1 MARYTQ
7 ESREKVRDAIDFA
20 ELVGARTELKRSGTN
35 RLQGLCPF
43 HEERTPSFGID
54 PVEKLYHCFGCGAG
68 GDVFSFVMETEGLD
82 FGAALEWLAER
93 AGVELERESEDPRD
107 AAKRVRRDR
116 LLALLE
122 RTAAY
127 YVRVLWEGGEAA
139 GAREYLLG
147 RGLDEATLREFRVGY
162 SPSRWDR
169 VLMASR
175 KAGFSEEELLAAGL
189 ASRSR
194 DGSGRLFDRFRGRIM
209 FPLADERG
217 RVLGFGARALGE
229 GQQPKYLNTSDGEV
243 FHKGRMVYGAD
254 LARAAAAKAGRV
266 VLVEG
271 YTDVIALRQA
281 GVPEAVCS
289 MGTAL
294 TPQQVDAL
302 ARLAPR
308 VLFCQDPD
316 AAGQKAVGRG
326 LEGLAEHNSDRRMGT
341 KVDFRI
347 VRLPAGQDP
356 ADVVQASGAD
366 AMRRLLDERRGGA
379 ALPGRA
385 RAGRRPHG
393 HRRAR
398 RRAQPRRRGDRAAR
412 PERAALR
419 ADQAR
424 LRPPERARDARGERD
439 RRPGAPPPRRP
450 GGRDRRGRA
459 PPARA
464 QRRRARRRPA
474 RAGRGRRP
482 GRRGTT
488 RPVVHEDP
496 GPEEG
501 FRGPNG
507 AHKVLDRREQTER
520 AFLSYCLALPAEGE
534 QRLGRADLDELFA
547 APMTRRAAEYLRG
560 RLRTPAADLP
570 PGDEPLARLVAE
582 LVIRAGQLEATPAKL
597 ELEALQLEL
606 SRLDRLIAG
615 ARVSGGEG
623 MRELATERQVVL
635 DAIRHRLTLAPI
647 PSATRTSVRTVMDAD
662 WLRSRLES
670 GRSIESIARE
680 AGKHPSTVAY
690 WVNKH
695 GLIVAP
701 RATPRRPRPDRSR
714 AARGAAR
721 RGPLDPAMA
730 ERLDR
735 SYATVRHWLA
745 QHGLAHAARVRLAE
759 TAQRAPQARTRSRRR
774 ARCTVRR
781 CSSAAARTASAAG
794 CAASERSTAGAGDQ
808 ARPGRRGRRGCA
820 LCGYDRVDRRACSS
834 ITSTRARR
842 RSRSLARHDALA
854 RRGARR
860 GREVRPAVRELPCG
874 GRGGVAAP
882 P

>member
-1 MARYTQ
+1 MTRYTQ

-54 PVEKLYHCFGCGAG
+54 PVEKLYHCFGCGVG

-107 AAKRVRRDR
+107 AAKRARRDR

-122 RTAAY
+122 RAAAY
-127 YVRVLWEGGEAA
+127 YVRVLWESGEAS

-175 KAGFSEEELLAAGL
+175 TAGYTEQELLAAGL
-189 ASRSR
+189 ASRAR

-217 RVLGFGARALGE
+217 RVLGFGARALRE
-229 GQQPKYLNTSDGEV
+229 GQQPKYLNTSDGEL
-243 FHKGRMVYGAD
+243 FHKGRIVYGAD

-302 ARLAPR
+302 ARLAPK

-326 LEGLAEHNSDRRMGT
+326 LEGLAEHNTDRRTGT

-347 VRLPAGQDP
+347 VRLPAGRDP
-356 ADVVQASGAD
+356 ADVVAAEGGE
-366 AMRRLLDERRGGA
+366 AMRRLLEAAIPVPHYQVERALEGDLTGTDARDA
-379 ALPGRA
+379 ALSLAAEAIAPLGPSVLRSELVKLVSDRLNVPA
-385 RAGRRPHG
+385 TLVESVIADP
-393 HRRAR
+393 AR
-398 RRAQPRRRGDRAAR
+398 RRRAAQAAEVAAAERRKREHAAAARRPPVPAPQGDR
-412 PERAALR
+412 
-419 ADQAR
+419 
-424 LRPPERARDARGERD
+424 
-439 RRPGAPPPRRP
+439 PPPW
-450 GGRDRRGRA
+450 DDA
-459 PPARA
+459 
-464 QRRRARRRPA
+464 
-474 RAGRGRRP
+474 
-482 GRRGTT
+482 
-488 RPVVHEDP
+488 PVVFDDP

-520 AFLSYCLALPAEGE
+520 AFLAYCLALPDEGGR
-534 QRLGRADLDELFA
+534 RLADADLEELFSA
-547 APMTRRAAEYLRG
+547 AMTRRAAEYLRG

-597 ELEALQLEL
+597 ELEALQLDL

-615 ARVSGGEG
+615 ARVSGGVG
-623 MRELATERQVVL
+623 MRELATQRQLVL
-635 DAIRHRLTLAPI
+635 DAIRHRLT
-647 PSATRTSVRTVMDAD
+647 
-662 WLRSRLES
+662 
-670 GRSIESIARE
+670 
-680 AGKHPSTVAY
+680 
-690 WVNKH
+690 
-695 GLIVAP
+695 
-701 RATPRRPRPDRSR
+701 
-714 AARGAAR
+714 
-721 RGPLDPAMA
+721 
-730 ERLDR
+730 
-735 SYATVRHWLA
+735 
-745 QHGLAHAARVRLAE
+745 
-759 TAQRAPQARTRSRRR
+759 
-774 ARCTVRR
+774 
-781 CSSAAARTASAAG
+781 
-794 CAASERSTAGAGDQ
+794 
-808 ARPGRRGRRGCA
+808 
-820 LCGYDRVDRRACSS
+820 
-834 ITSTRARR
+834 
-842 RSRSLARHDALA
+842 
-854 RRGARR
+854 
-860 GREVRPAVRELPCG
+860 
-874 GRGGVAAP
+874 
-882 P
+882 

>member
-93 AGVELERESEDPRD
+93 ANVELERESEDPRD
-107 AAKRVRRDR
+107 AARRVRRDR

-127 YVRVLWEGGEAA
+127 YVRVLWESGEASR
-139 GAREYLLG
+139 AREYLLG
-147 RGLDEATLREFRVGY
+147 RGLDEGTLREFRVGY

-175 KAGFSEEELLAAGL
+175 KSGYSEEELLAAGL

-194 DGSGRLFDRFRGRIM
+194 DGSGLFDRFRGRIM

-229 GQQPKYLNTSDGEV
+229 SQQPKYLNTSDGEV
-243 FHKGRMVYGAD
+243 FHKGRIVYGAD

-281 GVPEAVCS
+281 GVPESVCS

-302 ARLAPR
+302 ARLAPK

-316 AAGQKAVGRG
+316 AAGQKAIGRG
-326 LEGLAEHNSDRRMGT
+326 LEELAEHNSDRRMGT

-347 VRLPAGQDP
+347 VRLPAGRDP
-356 ADVVQASGAD
+356 ADVVRAEGGD
-366 AMRRLLDERRGGA
+366 AVRRLLDAAVAVPHYQVEMALEGDLTGTDARDA
-379 ALPGRA
+379 ALSLAAEAIAPLGPSVLRSELVKLVSDRLNVPSTLVESVIA
-385 RAGRRPHG
+385 DP
-393 HRRAR
+393 AR
-398 RRAQPRRRGDRAAR
+398 RRRAAQAAETAASER
-412 PERAALR
+412 RKREQAAAARAA
-419 ADQAR
+419 AS
-424 LRPPERARDARGERD
+424 RPSAASGRVSAGGH
-439 RRPGAPPPRRP
+439 GAPAGDDGP
-450 GGRDRRGRA
+450 A
-459 PPARA
+459 PWDDA
-464 QRRRARRRPA
+464 
-474 RAGRGRRP
+474 
-482 GRRGTT
+482 
-488 RPVVHEDP
+488 PVVHEDP

-501 FRGPNG
+501 SRGPNG

-534 QRLGRADLDELFA
+534 QRLAEADLEELFS

-597 ELEALQLEL
+597 ELEALQLDL
-606 SRLDRLIAG
+606 SRLDRLMAG

-623 MRELATERQVVL
+623 MRDLASKRQGVL
-635 DAIRHRLTLAPI
+635 DAIRHRLT
-647 PSATRTSVRTVMDAD
+647 
-662 WLRSRLES
+662 
-670 GRSIESIARE
+670 
-680 AGKHPSTVAY
+680 
-690 WVNKH
+690 
-695 GLIVAP
+695 
-701 RATPRRPRPDRSR
+701 
-714 AARGAAR
+714 
-721 RGPLDPAMA
+721 
-730 ERLDR
+730 
-735 SYATVRHWLA
+735 
-745 QHGLAHAARVRLAE
+745 
-759 TAQRAPQARTRSRRR
+759 
-774 ARCTVRR
+774 
-781 CSSAAARTASAAG
+781 
-794 CAASERSTAGAGDQ
+794 
-808 ARPGRRGRRGCA
+808 
-820 LCGYDRVDRRACSS
+820 
-834 ITSTRARR
+834 
-842 RSRSLARHDALA
+842 
-854 RRGARR
+854 
-860 GREVRPAVRELPCG
+860 
-874 GRGGVAAP
+874 
-882 P
+882 

>member
-1 MARYTQ
+1 MTRYTQ

-54 PVEKLYHCFGCGAG
+54 PVEKLYHCFGCGVG

-107 AAKRVRRDR
+107 AAKRARRDR

-122 RTAAY
+122 RAAAY
-127 YVRVLWEGGEAA
+127 YVGVLWESGEAS

-175 KAGFSEEELLAAGL
+175 TAGYTEQELLAAGL
-189 ASRSR
+189 ASRAR

-217 RVLGFGARALGE
+217 RVLGFGARALRE
-229 GQQPKYLNTSDGEV
+229 GQQPKYLNTSDGEL
-243 FHKGRMVYGAD
+243 FHKGRIVYGAD

-302 ARLAPR
+302 ARLAPK

-326 LEGLAEHNSDRRMGT
+326 LEGLAEHNTDRRTGT

-347 VRLPAGQDP
+347 VRLPAGRDP
-356 ADVVQASGAD
+356 ADVVAAEGGE
-366 AMRRLLDERRGGA
+366 AMRRLLEAAIPVPHYQVERALEGDLTGTDARDA
-379 ALPGRA
+379 ALSLAAEAIAPLGPSVLRSELVKLVSDRLNVPA
-385 RAGRRPHG
+385 TLVESVIADP
-393 HRRAR
+393 AR
-398 RRAQPRRRGDRAAR
+398 RRRAAQAAEVAAAERRKREHAAAARRPPVPAPQGDR
-412 PERAALR
+412 
-419 ADQAR
+419 
-424 LRPPERARDARGERD
+424 
-439 RRPGAPPPRRP
+439 PPPW
-450 GGRDRRGRA
+450 DDA
-459 PPARA
+459 
-464 QRRRARRRPA
+464 
-474 RAGRGRRP
+474 
-482 GRRGTT
+482 
-488 RPVVHEDP
+488 PVVFDDP

-520 AFLSYCLALPAEGE
+520 AFLAYCLALPDEGGR
-534 QRLGRADLDELFA
+534 RLADADLEELFSA
-547 APMTRRAAEYLRG
+547 AMTRRAAEYLRG

-597 ELEALQLEL
+597 ELEALQLDL

-615 ARVSGGEG
+615 ARVSGGVG
-623 MRELATERQVVL
+623 MRELATQRQLVL
-635 DAIRHRLTLAPI
+635 DAIRHRLT
-647 PSATRTSVRTVMDAD
+647 
-662 WLRSRLES
+662 
-670 GRSIESIARE
+670 
-680 AGKHPSTVAY
+680 
-690 WVNKH
+690 
-695 GLIVAP
+695 
-701 RATPRRPRPDRSR
+701 
-714 AARGAAR
+714 
-721 RGPLDPAMA
+721 
-730 ERLDR
+730 
-735 SYATVRHWLA
+735 
-745 QHGLAHAARVRLAE
+745 
-759 TAQRAPQARTRSRRR
+759 
-774 ARCTVRR
+774 
-781 CSSAAARTASAAG
+781 
-794 CAASERSTAGAGDQ
+794 
-808 ARPGRRGRRGCA
+808 
-820 LCGYDRVDRRACSS
+820 
-834 ITSTRARR
+834 
-842 RSRSLARHDALA
+842 
-854 RRGARR
+854 
-860 GREVRPAVRELPCG
+860 
-874 GRGGVAAP
+874 
-882 P
+882 

>member
-7 ESREKVRDAIDFA
+7 ESRERVRDAIDFA
-20 ELVGARTELKRSGTN
+20 ELVGARTELKRAGQN

-82 FGAALEWLAER
+82 FGAALESLAER

-107 AAKRVRRDR
+107 AAKRVRRER

-139 GAREYLLG
+139 GAREYLLA

-175 KAGFSEEELLAAGL
+175 KAGYSEEELLAAGL
-189 ASRSR
+189 SSRSR

-217 RVLGFGARALGE
+217 RVLGFGARALGS

-294 TPQQVDAL
+294 TTQQVDAL

-316 AAGQKAVGRG
+316 AAGQKAIGRG
-326 LEGLAEHNSDRRMGT
+326 LEGLAEHNADRRTGT

-366 AMRRLLDERRGGA
+366 AMRRLLDGAIPVPHFEVERALEGDLTGTDARDA
-379 ALPGRA
+379 ALSLAAESIAPLGPSVLRSELVKLVSDRLNVPSTLVESVIA
-385 RAGRRPHG
+385 DP
-393 HRRAR
+393 AR
-398 RRAQPRRRGDRAAR
+398 RRRAAQAAETAAAAAA
-412 PERAALR
+412 ER
-419 ADQAR
+419 
-424 LRPPERARDARGERD
+424 
-439 RRPGAPPPRRP
+439 
-450 GGRDRRGRA
+450 
-459 PPARA
+459 
-464 QRRRARRRPA
+464 RRRAPA
-474 RAGRGRRP
+474 TGSDDGPAP
-482 GRRGTT
+482 WDDA
-488 RPVVHEDP
+488 PVVHEDP

-534 QRLGRADLDELFA
+534 QRLGDADLEQLFA

-570 PGDEPLARLVAE
+570 PGDEALARLVAE

-597 ELEALQLEL
+597 ELEALQLDL

-623 MRELATERQVVL
+623 MRELATQRQVVL
-635 DAIRHRLTLAPI
+635 DAIRHRL
-647 PSATRTSVRTVMDAD
+647 
-662 WLRSRLES
+662 
-670 GRSIESIARE
+670 
-680 AGKHPSTVAY
+680 
-690 WVNKH
+690 N
-695 GLIVAP
+695 
-701 RATPRRPRPDRSR
+701 
-714 AARGAAR
+714 
-721 RGPLDPAMA
+721 
-730 ERLDR
+730 
-735 SYATVRHWLA
+735 
-745 QHGLAHAARVRLAE
+745 
-759 TAQRAPQARTRSRRR
+759 
-774 ARCTVRR
+774 
-781 CSSAAARTASAAG
+781 
-794 CAASERSTAGAGDQ
+794 
-808 ARPGRRGRRGCA
+808 
-820 LCGYDRVDRRACSS
+820 
-834 ITSTRARR
+834 
-842 RSRSLARHDALA
+842 
-854 RRGARR
+854 
-860 GREVRPAVRELPCG
+860 
-874 GRGGVAAP
+874 
-882 P
+882 